1 MELSRIVIL
10 SSKFYR
16 IKTASQK
23 LIRKLLSKVHSLN
36 VKYIIDRKVG
46 GAAEIDVNL
55 FSAKPKSD
63 VSEHL
68 NFLYLLLHA
77 IRPTDILEL
86 GTRGG
91 ESTKVLERYCSEVN
105 IVGRS
110 FDLSPQPEWLARS
123 NHWKH
128 YEGDDIALGKNLAMS
143 GMWLDGSPFNKLDF
157 IFLDTSH
164 EFLHTAEEL
173 KVFIPLLKNGGALCL
188 HDTNLTASPTRRLD
202 GDVNFG
208 WNNERGV
215 SRALEEF
222 FEFEFNEKHLQVQVI
237 NDGRYLFYHQP
248 WSNGFSV
255 LLSINQG

>member
-1 MELSRIVIL
+1 MENFRIGIHSPKL
-10 SSKFYR
+10 YR
-16 IKTASQK
+16 IKTISQR
-23 LIRKLLSKVHSLN
+23 LIRKLRSKVHSLH
-36 VKYIIDRKVG
+36 VKYIIDRKIG
-46 GAAEIDVNL
+46 GAAEIDVSL
-55 FSAKPKSD
+55 FSTKSKSD
-63 VSEHL
+63 INEHL
-68 NFLYLLLHA
+68 NFLYLLLYA

-105 IVGRS
+105 IVGHS

-128 YEGDDIALGKNLAMS
+128 YEGDDITLGKNLAMS
-143 GMWLDGSPFNKLDF
+143 GKWLDGSPFNKLDF

-173 KVFIPLLKNGGALCL
+173 KVFIPLLKRGGAFCL

-202 GDVNFG
+202 GDLNFG
-208 WNNERGV
+208 WNNLRGV

-237 NDGRYLFYHQP
+237 NDERFLFYHQP
-248 WSNGFSV
+248 WNNGFSV
-255 LLSINQG
+255 LLSINQA